1 MQTCPKCGYARQ
13 SKDDDFCSAQ
23 ECPKCGIVYEKYER
37 GQEELNVAKMIVY
50 VEKPG
55 ANRAYL
61 WIAVA
66 LLFVAGI
73 YIATSKGVHKTVPV
87 DSRTKAAP
95 QNRQAVYAQQKPN
108 PANNSPVTYT
118 APPPV
123 LQDRQTA
130 QSQQKPAYSPGVSH
144 ATRPPYKQSLR
155 DISNAAHGLSEAFN
169 QPMDSSYYYHNDP
182 DGDQYD
188 PNGDQWDSIK
198 SLPKYAKIQ
207 YILYIYHRSHAYV
220 GNGFFVCVDMA
231 MDVWD
236 LLATEGIESRLMVGN
251 VQYDI
256 TQSDTIGKYLS
267 VMNHAWLLARVSPST
282 WIPLET
288 TGGFIVQPSMWNFE
302 LYNKGAMF
310 ENPGAFKDFVESR
323 KSMFM
328 TCRQISPMQAIFDMS
343 FAGKP
348 VSSQGAE
355 YKGRIMQE
363 LYDCQ
368 GLLGRVTALLQ
379 HR

>member
-13 SKDDDFCSAQ
+13 TKDDDFFSAR

-37 GQEELNVAKMIVY
+37 VQEELNVAKMVVY

-55 ANRAYL
+55 TNRTYL

-73 YIATSKGVHKTVPV
+73 YIATSKGVHKTDPV
-87 DSRTKAAP
+87 DSRTKATP
-95 QNRQAVYAQQKPN
+95 QNRQAVYEKQKPT
-108 PANNSPVTYT
+108 PPNNSPLTHT

-130 QSQQKPAYSPGVSH
+130 QWQRQPAYSPEVSH
-144 ATRPPYKQSLR
+144 TNRPPSTQSSR
-155 DISNAAHGLSEAFN
+155 DISIAAHRLSEEFD
-169 QPMDSSYYYHNDP
+169 QPMDSSHYYHN
-182 DGDQYD
+182 D

-207 YILYIYHRSHAYV
+207 YIVYTYHRSHAYV

-231 MDVWD
+231 IDVWD
-236 LLATEGIESRLMVGN
+236 LLATAGIESRLMVGN

-267 VMNHAWLLARVSPST
+267 VMNHAWLLARVSPSM